1 MDAAES
7 NLEGDVSPRTA
18 HGAIRYRIWPARR
31 HPIRT
36 LLFTALLVGATTW
49 AWVAFETLLWPL
61 VVFTG
66 LTATG
71 AIFFFPT
78 LVALDGPTLNVRQF
92 GLPRAWDLRDF
103 KRMER
108 SRDILPRVELSVA
121 AGRGPMDRARGVTI
135 PLPGDVATAER
146 VTLHLQR
153 WVSRRRS
160 GVFELDADMV
170 PEDHVTHED
179 SRGASAPGGSP
190 PAADP

>member
-7 NLEGDVSPRTA
+7 KLEGDVSPQTA
-18 HGAIRYRIWPARR
+18 HGSIRYRIWPARR
-31 HPIRT
+31 HPVRA
-36 LLFTALLVGATTW
+36 LLFSALLVGATAW

-61 VVFTG
+61 VVFVG

-92 GLPRAWDLRDF
+92 GLPRSWDLRDF
-103 KRMER
+103 KHMER

-121 AGRGPMDRARGVTI
+121 PGRGPMDRARGVTI
-135 PLPGDVATAER
+135 PLPGDAATAER

-170 PEDHVTHED
+170 PEDHVTA
-179 SRGASAPGGSP
+179 GAPQATDEAPPGAP
-190 PAADP
+190 

>member
-1 MDAAES
+1 VDAAES

-18 HGAIRYRIWPARR
+18 HGSIRYRIWPARR
-31 HPIRT
+31 HPIRA

-49 AWVAFETLLWPL
+49 AWLAFETLLWPL
-61 VVFTG
+61 VVFAG

-108 SRDILPRVELSVA
+108 SREILPRVELSVA
-121 AGRGPMDRARGVTI
+121 SGRGPMDRARGVTI
-135 PLPGDVATAER
+135 PLPADEAVAER

-170 PEDHVTHED
+170 PEDHVT
-179 SRGASAPGGSP
+179 AAPPHDPAPAPDP
-190 PAADP
+190 PRAADP